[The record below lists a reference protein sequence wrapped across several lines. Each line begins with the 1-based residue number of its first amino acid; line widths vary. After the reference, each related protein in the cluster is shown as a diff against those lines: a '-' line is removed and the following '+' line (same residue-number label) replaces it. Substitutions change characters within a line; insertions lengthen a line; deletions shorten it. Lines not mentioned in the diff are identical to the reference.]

1 MKVYEYLTIKFSNLD
16 EVKTVLKKFNNSQIN
31 IIWSFESLSWQGPH
45 MMKQFNLLLN
55 DKRINFIAEVGEN
68 IGLALTLI
76 ELEIKKIS
84 VSTNLDKN
92 LREKIESLAKKQ
104 GIDVLITQRF
114 KKIQTISELMRDF
127 NNENLSYFSSKIN
140 KVF

>member
-16 EVKTVLKKFNNSQIN
+16 EVKTALKKFNNSQIN

-127 NNENLSYFSSKIN
+127 
-140 KVF
+140 

>member
-16 EVKTVLKKFNNSQIN
+16 EVKTVLKKFNNTQIN

-84 VSTNLDKN
+84 VSTNLDKS

-114 KKIQTISELMRDF
+114 KKIQTISELMRD
-127 NNENLSYFSSKIN
+127 L
-140 KVF
+140 

>member
-68 IGLALTLI
+68 IGLALI

-114 KKIQTISELMRDF
+114 KKIQTISELMRD
-127 NNENLSYFSSKIN
+127 L
-140 KVF
+140 

>member
-45 MMKQFNLLLN
+45 MMKQFNLLLK

-104 GIDVLITQRF
+104 GIEVLITQRF
-114 KKIQTISELMRDF
+114 KKIQTISELMRNF
-127 NNENLSYFSSKIN
+127 
-140 KVF
+140 

>member
-55 DKRINFIAEVGEN
+55 DKRINFIAEVGES

-104 GIDVLITQRF
+104 GIEVLITQKF
-114 KKIQTISELMRDF
+114 KKIQTISEFMRNF
-127 NNENLSYFSSKIN
+127 
-140 KVF
+140 

>member
-55 DKRINFIAEVGEN
+55 DKRINFIAEVGED

-114 KKIQTISELMRDF
+114 KKIQTISELMRD
-127 NNENLSYFSSKIN
+127 L
-140 KVF
+140 

>member
-127 NNENLSYFSSKIN
+127 QQ
-140 KVF
+140 

>member
-16 EVKTVLKKFNNSQIN
+16 EVKTVLKKINNSQIN

-114 KKIQTISELMRDF
+114 KKIQTISELMRD
-127 NNENLSYFSSKIN
+127 L
-140 KVF
+140 

>member
-1 MKVYEYLTIKFSNLD
+1 MKVYEHLTIKFSNLD

-92 LREKIESLAKKQ
+92 LREKIESLAKKH

-127 NNENLSYFSSKIN
+127 
-140 KVF
+140 

>member
-16 EVKTVLKKFNNSQIN
+16 EVKTALKKFNNSQIN

-55 DKRINFIAEVGEN
+55 DKRINFIAEVGES

-104 GIDVLITQRF
+104 GIEVLITQRF
-114 KKIQTISELMRDF
+114 KKIQTISEFMRNF
-127 NNENLSYFSSKIN
+127 
-140 KVF
+140 

>member
-1 MKVYEYLTIKFSNLD
+1 
-16 EVKTVLKKFNNSQIN
+16 
-31 IIWSFESLSWQGPH
+31 

-55 DKRINFIAEVGEN
+55 DKRINFIAEVGES

-104 GIDVLITQRF
+104 GIEVLITQRF
-114 KKIQTISELMRDF
+114 KKIQTISEFMRNF
-127 NNENLSYFSSKIN
+127 
-140 KVF
+140 

>member
-16 EVKTVLKKFNNSQIN
+16 EVKTVLKKINNSQIN

-55 DKRINFIAEVGEN
+55 DKRINFIAEVGES

-92 LREKIESLAKKQ
+92 IREKIESLAKKQ
-104 GIDVLITQRF
+104 GIEVLITQRF
-114 KKIQTISELMRDF
+114 KKIQTISEFMRNF
-127 NNENLSYFSSKIN
+127 
-140 KVF
+140 

>member
-45 MMKQFNLLLN
+45 MMKQFNLLLK

-104 GIDVLITQRF
+104 GIEVLITQRF
-114 KKIQTISELMRDF
+114 KKIQTISEFMRNF
-127 NNENLSYFSSKIN
+127 
-140 KVF
+140 

>member
-1 MKVYEYLTIKFSNLD
+1 MKVYEYLTIKFSDLD
-16 EVKTVLKKFNNSQIN
+16 EVKTVLKKINNSQIN

-55 DKRINFIAEVGEN
+55 DKRINFIAEVGES

-127 NNENLSYFSSKIN
+127 
-140 KVF
+140 

>member
-55 DKRINFIAEVGEN
+55 DKRINFIAEVGES

-92 LREKIESLAKKQ
+92 LREKIESLAKKR

-127 NNENLSYFSSKIN
+127 
-140 KVF
+140 